1 MRSGRRQIGSG
12 SWCQRSRSSRRQTG
26 SWCPG
31 SRSSRRH
38 VGSEHIIPYK
48 ASCPSAGVGGTK
60 VAFVWSDSRGRGQC
74 RHRHRG
80 KMRLGRSQFD
90 GGSWC
95 QRSRSSRR
103 QLASWCLGSRTSRR
117 QVGSEQFIPCKAS
130 CPSAAVGGT
139 KVAFV
144 WSDSRG
150 RGHCR
155 HRHHGKMRSGR
166 RQIGNGSWCPGSR
179 SSRRRIRSWCPGSR
193 SSRRQVGSEHVIPY
207 KARYPSAAV
216 GGTKVAFV
224 WSDSRGRGQCRHRHH
239 GKMRSGRRQL
249 GSGSWCQCSRS
260 SRRQCS
266 RRQVGSG
273 RGIYP
278 HAPRIEGH
286 TRTRTLASCVTFLNN
301 VSAEVTRQ
309 RKKRSCNILRRF
321 HPSQTPS
328 SSPWSSHP
336 SHVVICSLAPF
347 SLRQSYIV
355 RQDMIDVESKYS
367 EAKHKI
373 ITRTFEGQL
382 EGLLSTYLA
391 RPSKMKQTHC
401 LFPR

>member
-1 MRSGRRQIGSG
+1 M
-12 SWCQRSRSSRRQTG
+12 
-26 SWCPG
+26 
-31 SRSSRRH
+31 
-38 VGSEHIIPYK
+38 
-48 ASCPSAGVGGTK
+48 
-60 VAFVWSDSRGRGQC
+60 
-74 RHRHRG
+74 
-80 KMRLGRSQFD
+80 
-90 GGSWC
+90 
-95 QRSRSSRR
+95 
-103 QLASWCLGSRTSRR
+103 
-117 QVGSEQFIPCKAS
+117 
-130 CPSAAVGGT
+130 
-139 KVAFV
+139 
-144 WSDSRG
+144 
-150 RGHCR
+150 
-155 HRHHGKMRSGR
+155 
-166 RQIGNGSWCPGSR
+166 
-179 SSRRRIRSWCPGSR
+179 
-193 SSRRQVGSEHVIPY
+193 
-207 KARYPSAAV
+207 
-216 GGTKVAFV
+216 AFV

-260 SRRQCS
+260 SRRQIASWCPGRRS
-266 RRQVGSG
+266 SLRQVGSG

-309 RKKRSCNILRRF
+309 RRKRSCNILRRF

-328 SSPWSSHP
+328 SSPSSSHP
-336 SHVVICSLAPF
+336 SHVFCSLALL

-373 ITRTFEGQL
+373 NTRTFEGQL

-401 LFPR
+401 LFPC